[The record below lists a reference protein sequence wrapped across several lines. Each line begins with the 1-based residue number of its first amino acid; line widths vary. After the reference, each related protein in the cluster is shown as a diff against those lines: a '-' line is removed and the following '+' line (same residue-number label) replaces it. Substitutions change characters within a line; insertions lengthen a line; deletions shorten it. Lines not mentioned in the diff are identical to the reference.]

1 VVGGRSLTGR
11 CARLG
16 GDRARCP
23 GWRSAIGTA
32 ASRRVDYGTMGDDVP
47 MRLVRYSHSCV
58 RLEFEGVVVVVD
70 PGEWSEPVGLDYA

>member
-1 VVGGRSLTGR
+1 
-11 CARLG
+11 
-16 GDRARCP
+16 
-23 GWRSAIGTA
+23 
-32 ASRRVDYGTMGDDVP
+32 MGDDVP